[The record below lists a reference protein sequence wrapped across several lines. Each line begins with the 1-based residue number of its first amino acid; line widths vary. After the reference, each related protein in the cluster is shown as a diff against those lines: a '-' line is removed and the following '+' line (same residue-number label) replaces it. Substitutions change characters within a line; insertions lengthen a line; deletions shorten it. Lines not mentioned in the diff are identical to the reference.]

1 MDVYCFRVYNR
12 ALTSAEVEYNRMVD
26 TLRFNIPSY

>member
-12 ALTSAEVEYNRMVD
+12 ALTSAEVMYNRSVD
-26 TLRFNIPSY
+26 RERFGLSY